1 MTFFVQQSECF
12 QGVLSKIPI
21 SVQKKTT
28 AMFRPP
34 PPCVFTVPPRTPWN
48 ANLFFSA
55 PKDTCGSRSSVFWN
69 QEPAWRSHVEISTKL
84 TIGFSLNKGLIKGT
98 WFLGGGG
105 NWGSPLRLPWW
116 LKNNRWHRCLHIG
129 LFLDPLLI
137 YLLVSVSSILTLRYI
152 CWFPLNDVC
161 DIYVLESGKW
171 CKRHVWICFL
181 ALKKNISLA
190 SRAHPKQDV
199 C

>member
-1 MTFFVQQSECF
+1 
-12 QGVLSKIPI
+12 
-21 SVQKKTT
+21 
-28 AMFRPP
+28 MFRPP
-34 PPCVFTVPPRTPWN
+34 PLCFHRPTKDALKCELVLLRPQGHLWIQVLCLLKPGTCVAKPRGD
-48 ANLFFSA
+48 F
-55 PKDTCGSRSSVFWN
+55 
-69 QEPAWRSHVEISTKL
+69 HEINHWV
-84 TIGFSLNKGLIKGT
+84 SLNKGLIKGT

-190 SRAHPKQDV
+190 SRARPKQDV

>member
-1 MTFFVQQSECF
+1 MFPRCTFQNSNFCS
-12 QGVLSKIPI
+12 
-21 SVQKKTT
+21 KKTT

-34 PPCVFTVPPRTPWN
+34 PPLCFHRPTKDALKCELVLLRPQGHLWIQVLCLLKPGTCVAKPRGD
-48 ANLFFSA
+48 F
-55 PKDTCGSRSSVFWN
+55 
-69 QEPAWRSHVEISTKL
+69 HEIHHWV
-84 TIGFSLNKGLIKGT
+84 SLNKGLIKGT

-161 DIYVLESGKW
+161 VTHTSWKVGNGAKDMYEYVFWRSKKIY
-171 CKRHVWICFL
+171 H
-181 ALKKNISLA
+181 
-190 SRAHPKQDV
+190 
-199 C
+199 